1 MGHFDQ
7 LNHRRDA
14 SAAVRV
20 LFFDHTA
27 ELGGGEIALWNL
39 LMHIDRAAIQPIVVL
54 GADGPLAERL
64 RGDFETYV
72 VSLPSSVGGRKKD
85 SLGVATLFQIPVMFA
100 TLAYVWRLRGF
111 IRKHGVDVVHTNS
124 LKGHIIGGIAGR
136 LAGRP
141 VVWHLRDRIEDDYLP
156 RSVVLMVRALSRV
169 IPTSIIGVSLATLRT
184 VVSRDA
190 GAEDGRGDQGT
201 GSGVEALGR
210 AAKAVVVHDGTV
222 VRPLRGKED
231 GGSGSSCRIGL
242 IGRISPWKGQHIF
255 LQAAAQVLKRFP
267 DARFVIIGAPLFGED
282 EYNQEI
288 RKLPADLGIADAVE
302 FAGFRNDIGDA
313 IDELDMVVHASTV
326 GEPFGQVI
334 IEGMAAAKPVVA
346 TNGGGVPEIVNDGA
360 TGILV
365 PMGDAQAMADAMCA
379 LLADPK
385 RAREMGNLG
394 RQRVLDHFTVAR
406 TAAKVETVLRQALR
420 LGK

>member
-1 MGHFDQ
+1 MGHFD
-7 LNHRRDA
+7 HRPDG
-14 SAAVRV
+14 SAAIRV

-39 LMHIDRAAIQPIVVL
+39 LVHINRAAVKPIVVL

-64 RGDFETYV
+64 RSDFETHV
-72 VSLPSSVGGRKKD
+72 VALPSSVGGRKKD

-111 IRKHGVDVVHTNS
+111 IRKNGVDVVHTNS

-156 RSVVLMVRALSRV
+156 RSVVRMVRALSRV
-169 IPTSIIGVSLATLRT
+169 IPTSIIAVSRATLRT
-184 VVSRDA
+184 VVSP
-190 GAEDGRGDQGT
+190 GANAQGDQGT
-201 GSGVEALGR
+201 DSGVEASGR
-210 AAKAVVVHDGTV
+210 NTNAVVVHDGTV
-222 VRPLRGKED
+222 VRPLRGKE
-231 GGSGSSCRIGL
+231 GGGKRSSCRIGL

-282 EYNQEI
+282 GYNSEI
-288 RKLPADLGIADAVE
+288 QQLPRNLGIAGAVE
-302 FAGFRNDIGDA
+302 FAGFRNDIGDV

-346 TNGGGVPEIVNDGA
+346 TNGGGVPEIVNDGV

-379 LLADPK
+379 LLSDPE
-385 RAREMGNLG
+385 RAREMGILG

-406 TAAKVETVLRQALR
+406 TAAKVEAVLGQTLR
-420 LGK
+420 RGK